1 VPQLS
6 DVSKSVESDLADIDE
21 AAELVNVMEVRTQ
34 QDLVMAVQMTATVKE
49 SYKEIDDKRETWV
62 KPLKAVISDINATFS
77 PALAALEAAESIL
90 KKKIENCIEENE
102 KKRIELLTMIFDT
115 PEDKRGDVLAVAE
128 ACTMDKVPGLS
139 IRRPWKGEVVDR
151 LVIIQWAI
159 KTGQLQFLEVNEK
172 ALNALT
178 TELKGQI
185 DVPGWEAKEKR
196 VVAIT
201 TGKVKNE
208 NTLG

>member
-1 VPQLS
+1 MTINIVPQLS
-6 DVSKSVESDLADIDE
+6 DVSKSVEGDLADIDE

-62 KPLKAVISDINATFS
+62 KPLKAVINDINATFS
-77 PALAALEAAESIL
+77 PALIALDTAEAIL
-90 KKKIENCIEENE
+90 KNKIDACIEANDD
-102 KKRIELLTMIFDT
+102 KRKEFLEMIEEA
-115 PEDKRGDVLAVAE
+115 PEEKRGDILALAE
-128 ACTMDKVPGLS
+128 ACVIEKVPGLS
-139 IRRPWKGEVVDR
+139 IRRPWKGEVTDR
-151 LVIIQWAI
+151 LKLIQWAI
-159 KTGQLQFLEVNEK
+159 TTGQLQFLEVNEK

-201 TGKVKNE
+201 TGKAKK
-208 NTLG
+208 